1 MKIEL
6 SFAINIR
13 LYRLPIPFISFSTI
27 SQPKQT
33 EPKTKKLQGSR
44 FEPLGHKTNIT
55 PRRVLTP
62 EKIKVK
68 KEGEKRF
75 RHYAEQKQ
83 YRKREVVI
91 ALIAWL
97 EKRDNKPLTTTQIVS
112 RDDSPVR
119 GMPRGTAQKAL
130 HRGPFSRNRVVD
142 SSGIER
148 DQINRAKWS
157 ISKDH
162 WNEEYSA
169 YICETKDCEA
179 CSTKEN

>member
-1 MKIEL
+1 MHIAFTLTIK
-6 SFAINIR
+6 
-13 LYRLPIPFISFSTI
+13 YRNLPIPYLSFS
-27 SQPKQT
+27 KDKRYVQT
-33 EPKTKKLQGSR
+33 KTKKQQGPR

-55 PRRVLTP
+55 PIVLTP
-62 EKIKVK
+62 QKIKVK
-68 KEGEKRF
+68 REDEDQF
-75 RHYAEQKQ
+75 RHYAEQKR
-83 YRKREVVI
+83 YKVSEVAL
-91 ALIAWL
+91 ALITWL
-97 EKRDNKPLTTTQIVS
+97 ERRNNKPITTVQIIS

-119 GMPRGTAQKAL
+119 GLPRGTAQKAL
-130 HRGPFSRNRVVD
+130 HLGPFSRNRIID

-162 WNEEYSA
+162 WDEEYSA